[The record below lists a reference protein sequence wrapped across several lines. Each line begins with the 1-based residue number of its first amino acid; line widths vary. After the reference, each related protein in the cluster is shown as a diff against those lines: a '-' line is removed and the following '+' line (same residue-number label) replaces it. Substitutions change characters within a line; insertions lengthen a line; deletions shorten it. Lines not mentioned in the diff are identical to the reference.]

1 MYAWLFNKI
10 PGPLWA
16 RALTFAVLAGALV
29 CWLFA
34 SGFALV
40 EPLLPFGQSG
50 LDSEPN

>member
-16 RALTFAVLAGALV
+16 RALTALILLGALV
-29 CWLFA
+29 TWLFVA
-34 SGFALV
+34 GFALV

-50 LDSEPN
+50 LDGDSN